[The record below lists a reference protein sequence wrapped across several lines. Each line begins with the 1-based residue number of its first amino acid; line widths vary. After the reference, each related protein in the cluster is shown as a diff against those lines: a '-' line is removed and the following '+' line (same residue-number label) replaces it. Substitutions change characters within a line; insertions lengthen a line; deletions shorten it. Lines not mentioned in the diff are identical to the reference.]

1 MLERSAVESLGVEG
15 SLTPVP
21 IEKGRIANLSVG
33 FVENDP
39 LQPVVPSHSCRS
51 QVQDLAS
58 GGHAEATAR
67 ALPLPNAA
75 QTQLEKL
82 CSCCCLGQWISAAET

>member
-1 MLERSAVESLGVEG
+1 VESLGVER

-39 LQPVVPSHSCRS
+39 FHEAADRDLRQPATSGRSPCRQEADHQSARPDPSVELAAPLAEPSGLDVVRS
-51 QVQDLAS
+51 VL
-58 GGHAEATAR
+58 
-67 ALPLPNAA
+67 L
-75 QTQLEKL
+75 
-82 CSCCCLGQWISAAET
+82 

>member
-1 MLERSAVESLGVEG
+1 LPERTDVESLGVEG

-39 LQPVVPSHSCRS
+39 LLKFSR
-51 QVQDLAS
+51 LK
-58 GGHAEATAR
+58 G
-67 ALPLPNAA
+67 
-75 QTQLEKL
+75 
-82 CSCCCLGQWISAAET
+82 

>member
-1 MLERSAVESLGVEG
+1 MVER

-39 LQPVVPSHSCRS
+39 KAPHKFVKTIRW
-51 QVQDLAS
+51 
-58 GGHAEATAR
+58 R
-67 ALPLPNAA
+67 ACDEIP
-75 QTQLEKL
+75 
-82 CSCCCLGQWISAAET
+82 